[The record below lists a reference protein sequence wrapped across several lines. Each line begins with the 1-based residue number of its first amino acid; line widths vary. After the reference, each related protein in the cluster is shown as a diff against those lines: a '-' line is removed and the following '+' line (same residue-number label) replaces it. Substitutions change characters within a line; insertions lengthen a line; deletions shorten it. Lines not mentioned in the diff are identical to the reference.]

1 MVTVG
6 EIAYANCV
14 PVQAPFRDRWG
25 GAYRFAAGEPAKV
38 NRLLAAGEID
48 CGPVSSIE
56 LARHPDRYQI
66 IPDLAIAAARAARSV
81 LLFTPVAVAALDG
94 AEVWLTPASATSVV
108 LLRILLERFAEVQ
121 PRYRDG
127 EPDDPHAPRL
137 LIGDRA
143 MAAAAAAP
151 AGVEV
156 VDLGTWWRQATGLPM
171 VFALWLLRRDTVA
184 REGAAAC
191 AELAQRLA
199 AARDAGCAD
208 LDGLARAH
216 ATAPLP
222 ADRLSA
228 YWRTL
233 SYHLGP
239 EEQAGLDHFFTLA
252 AEIGAIERAPERSLL
267 AGEGG

>member
-1 MVTVG
+1 MLALG

-14 PVQAPFRDRWG
+14 PVQAPFRACWG
-25 GAYRFAAGEPAKV
+25 SVYRFTAGEPAAV
-38 NRLLAAGEID
+38 NRLLASGAVD

-66 IPDLAIAAARAARSV
+66 IPDLAIAAAGAARSV
-81 LLFTPVAVAALDG
+81 LLLTPVAPAALADR
-94 AEVWLTPASATSVV
+94 EVWLTPASATSVI
-108 LLRILLERFAEVQ
+108 LLRILLERFTGVT

-143 MAAAAAAP
+143 MTAAATAP
-151 AGVEV
+151 PGVSV
-156 VDLGTWWRQATGLPM
+156 VDLGAWWREATGLPM
-171 VFALWLLRRDTVA
+171 VFALWLLRRDTAA
-184 REGAAAC
+184 REPEAC
-191 AELAQRLA
+191 AELARRLA

-208 LDGLARAH
+208 LDRLARDH
-216 ATAPLP
+216 ATAALP
-222 ADRLSA
+222 AARLSD

-239 EEQAGLDHFFTLA
+239 KEQAGLNRFLA
-252 AEIGAIERAPERSLL
+252 LAKEI
-267 AGEGG
+267 EGLGGRG

>member
-1 MVTVG
+1 MLRLG

-25 GAYRFAAGEPAKV
+25 AAYRFAAGEPAEV

-56 LARHPDRYQI
+56 LARRPERYQI
-66 IPDLAIAAARAARSV
+66 VPDLAIAAAGEARSV
-81 LLFTPVAVAALDG
+81 LLLTPVAVTELG
-94 AEVWLTPASATSVV
+94 GVEVWLTPASATSVV
-108 LLRILLERFAEVQ
+108 LLRILLERFAGVT

-143 MAAAAAAP
+143 MAAAATAT

-156 VDLGTWWRQATGLPM
+156 VDLGTWWREATGLPM
-171 VFALWLLRRDTVA
+171 VFALWLLRRDTAA
-184 REGAAAC
+184 REPEAC
-191 AELAQRLA
+191 AELARRLA
-199 AARDAGCAD
+199 AARDAGCTD
-208 LDGLARAH
+208 LDTLARDH
-216 ATAPLP
+216 ASAALP

-233 SYHLGP
+233 SYRLGP
-239 EEQAGLDHFFTLA
+239 EERAGLERFFTLA
-252 AEIGAIERAPERSLL
+252 AEIGAVGGAARAQ
-267 AGEGG
+267 

>member
-1 MVTVG
+1 MLAVG
-6 EIAYANCV
+6 EIAYANCI
-14 PVQAPFRDRWG
+14 PVQTPFRRRWG
-25 GAYRFAAGEPAKV
+25 TRYRFVSGEPAEV
-38 NRLLAAGEID
+38 NRWLAAGEID

-66 IPDLAIAAARAARSV
+66 IPDLAIAAAGAARSV
-81 LLFTPVAVAALDG
+81 LLLTPVAPEALDG
-94 AEVWLTPASATSVV
+94 RVVWLTPASATSVI
-108 LLRILLERFAEVQ
+108 LLRILLQRFAGVS

-151 AGVEV
+151 DGVTV
-156 VDLGTWWRQATGLPM
+156 VDLGGWWREVTGLPM
-171 VFALWLLRRDTVA
+171 VFALWLLRSDTAA
-184 REGAAAC
+184 REPAAC
-191 AELAQRLA
+191 AELARRLA
-199 AARDAGCAD
+199 AARDVGCAD

-216 ATAPLP
+216 ASAALP

-233 SYHLGP
+233 SYRLGAA
-239 EEQAGLDHFFTLA
+239 ERAGLERFFALA
-252 AEIGAIERAPERSLL
+252 KEIGAVAAVPT
-267 AGEGG
+267 GG